1 MTVHFCQAVGAHME
15 GKVTDFKTVSK
26 LTRLDLI
33 WFDSCPDFGAHQ
45 GKAGWPRGSRPG
57 ARWRN
62 LQLASLTD
70 ETEVGDLAVTVE

>member
-1 MTVHFCQAVGAHME
+1 ME

-45 GKAGWPRGSRPG
+45 GKAGWPRGARPG
-57 ARWRN
+57 ARGRDRK
-62 LQLASLTD
+62 S
-70 ETEVGDLAVTVE
+70 VV